1 MGYTSDGT
9 PMGIQFMG
17 ELLSEQKLLSF
28 AYAFEQATHF
38 RMAPDLSFVHE
49 PTVLALIGLG
59 YIFIRRR
66 PVTP

>member
-1 MGYTSDGT
+1 
-9 PMGIQFMG
+9 MG